1 MLTFCRVCNPEH
13 HTVGGDRRSTNSGS
27 VENEDVM
34 TDQSR
39 RLRKDQKAHRTD
51 GRTEEHVNGLK
62 NEYRTCKR
70 ASTVLVECVNSCL
83 QTLCDILNMH
93 LAWNRRKSL
102 GWVGCGRG
110 GRHL

>member
-34 TDQSR
+34 MDQSR

-51 GRTEEHVNGLK
+51 GRT
-62 NEYRTCKR
+62 
-70 ASTVLVECVNSCL
+70 
-83 QTLCDILNMH
+83 D
-93 LAWNRRKSL
+93 
-102 GWVGCGRG
+102 G
-110 GRHL
+110 GRNT